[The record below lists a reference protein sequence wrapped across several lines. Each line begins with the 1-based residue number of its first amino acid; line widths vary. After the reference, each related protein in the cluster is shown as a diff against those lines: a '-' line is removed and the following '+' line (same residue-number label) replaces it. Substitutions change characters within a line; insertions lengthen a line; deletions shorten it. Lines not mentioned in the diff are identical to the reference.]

1 MHPIFNNRSGLLLYA
16 AVWVPFALMFGFV
29 LALAAR
35 LNFAESAIITGPVI
49 LLLAILCLSPWY
61 TCRSLPLRSA
71 SPWKLLA
78 SHFIAAICVSAI
90 VLAFTHMLLAALARM
105 LPDLATGFRP
115 AFPVLA
121 NLVLLIYLLSVALH
135 YVLLALE
142 SSRRAELLSR
152 EAELKALK
160 AQVNPHFLFNSLNS
174 ISALTTSE
182 PRKARDMCIRLSEFL
197 RTSLRLGERIS
208 IPLSEEVA
216 LTKAYL
222 DVEQVRFGSRL
233 KVIQDLDAACGQCEV
248 PPLLVQPLV
257 ENAIK
262 HGIAT
267 LVEGGEVAIIGR
279 RMRDFIRVS
288 VDNPYDPDAP
298 ETRRNGF
305 GLASVQNR
313 LRARYGNAA
322 RMEIQAQPSRYT
334 VVLTIP
340 FDTAEGAVE

>member
-1 MHPIFNNRSGLLLYA
+1 MHPIFNSRTGLLFYA
-16 AVWVPFALMFGFV
+16 AVWVPFGLMVGFV

-35 LNFAESAIITGPVI
+35 LTPGESAIITGPVI
-49 LLLAILCLSPWY
+49 LLLALLCLSPFY
-61 TCRSLPLRSA
+61 SCRSLPLRSTQ
-71 SPWKLLA
+71 PWKLLV
-78 SHFIAAICVSAI
+78 SHVIAAICVSAM
-90 VLAFTHMLLAALARM
+90 VLAFTHMFVAVLAHM
-105 LPDLATGFRP
+105 IPDLATRFHP
-115 AFPVLA
+115 AIPVFA

-135 YVLLALE
+135 YVLFAVE

-208 IPLSEEVA
+208 IPLAEEVA

-233 KVIQDLDAACGQCEV
+233 KVVQDFDAACGECEV

-267 LVEGGEVAIIGR
+267 LVEGGEVAITGHR
-279 RMRDFIRVS
+279 VRDFIRVS
-288 VDNPYDPDAP
+288 IVNPYDPDAP

-313 LRARYGNAA
+313 LHARYGNAA
-322 RMEIQAQPSRYT
+322 RMEIQAQPNRYT
-334 VVLTIP
+334 VVLIIP
-340 FDTAEGAVE
+340 FDAGKGAVQ